1 MTVLFGLIFL
11 FGHGYVLSHNTSLES
26 CLKVSGITLSN
37 DELYYVTDD
46 VPDPAQLEKYS

>member
-1 MTVLFGLIFL
+1 MAVIFGSILL

-26 CLKVSGITLSN
+26 CLKVSGIALSN

-46 VPDPAQLEKYS
+46 VPDIAQLEKYS